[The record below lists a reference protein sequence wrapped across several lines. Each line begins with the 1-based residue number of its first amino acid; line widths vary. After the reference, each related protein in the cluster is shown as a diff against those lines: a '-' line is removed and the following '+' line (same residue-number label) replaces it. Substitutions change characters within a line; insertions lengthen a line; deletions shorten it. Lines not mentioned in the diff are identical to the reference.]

1 MITQTENLLH
11 LNKKLENQLIAF
23 RNKEAKEDAEKR
35 FQNVVSKMHSDKL
48 TKDSKRSNLPY
59 QSVNIHKKDKLS
71 TEKFGTLN

>member
-1 MITQTENLLH
+1 MIAQTENLLH

-35 FQNVVSKMHSDKL
+35 FQNVVSKMHVDKF
-48 TKDSKRSNLPY
+48 TNDSKRSNLPY